1 MGKHVDRAIGSK
13 PQGKNQGKF
22 NFDIGKDKSF
32 QNLVER
38 VGNLELAVKD
48 LTEKMLGLKSGAP
61 VEEITE

>member
-1 MGKHVDRAIGSK
+1 MGKHVDRAIGDK

-22 NFDIGKDKSF
+22 NFDIEKNKSF

-38 VGNLELAVKD
+38 VGNLEIAVKD
-48 LTEKMLGLKSGAP
+48 LTEKMLGLKAGAP